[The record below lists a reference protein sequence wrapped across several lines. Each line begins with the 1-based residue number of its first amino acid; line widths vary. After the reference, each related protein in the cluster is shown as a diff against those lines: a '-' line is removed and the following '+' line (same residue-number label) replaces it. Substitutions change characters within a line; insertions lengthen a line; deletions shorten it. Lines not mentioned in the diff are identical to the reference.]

1 MKKRIGGI
9 VLATL
14 LLANLLPSSVSF
26 AAEPDEIQADGLGYG
41 DETVSEA
48 VSDATAVEE
57 AQISEDA
64 DLGSDPASD
73 NAVED
78 NDLSQYLEI
87 ESYDLESVDDA
98 QEVQGFVVTFE
109 SFDGGKVVAYDRQ
122 NLDEA
127 VVYEGADNAIARDS
141 ETGEVDT
148 TGSGQ
153 VNFSV
158 ILEDGYSL
166 ENISVTE
173 GEVNFKNLKTVSQEG
188 NVYTYRITKI
198 TGNLTVSVETKKL
211 DDADSR
217 ALLIE
222 ELKDALKSYPKYFNV
237 YCTQETANVLTEA
250 LDAAKAIDFD
260 NASSEDIEG
269 AISNVKEAVSN
280 LQYKT
285 AEVPQIYLSTENGK
299 GNSLQKTTGYV
310 NTSIVIADGSST
322 FTDEGASIK
331 VRGNTTALGEKKP
344 FNIKLS
350 SKQDLFGMGSA
361 KKWCLLA
368 NCFDPTLLRNYTA
381 LTLAKELGIPYT
393 SENCFV
399 DLWLDGVYKGSYLFT
414 EAVEAGKTRV
424 DVDVKGGDFILEY
437 ERERVED
444 GTTYITNNNGLRFS
458 FKEPEELTDAQFE
471 NAKEA
476 LDRITAIIDSGDF
489 SEVEKVIDIESFAK
503 FYVLNE
509 YMKTVDFK
517 YSSVYFFYKDGI
529 LYAGPAWDFDLSSG
543 NHKDNASATRDYK
556 GAWAKDGNLFPYLWK
571 YGGFQKAVK
580 NVLDQYSGSISG
592 VAADGGFI
600 DTAYGTYRASFE
612 RNFNEA
618 GWDISKKYSNNMMT
632 PFATLDENIGY
643 LKSFLYNRYLWMNQY
658 YGNLVPEDYIELEI
672 VRQPVSI
679 TVSKE
684 KENAV
689 FSVDAVGKDVGYM
702 WFVKN
707 PGSDKFLKS
716 GVNSPEYTVCMYKK
730 NDGIQA
736 YCVITDAYGKK
747 VTTDTA
753 TASISKAL
761 TIVKDTEDFV
771 ANKNGDK
778 CTFRIEAQGCG
789 VQYSWYYKKT
799 DLAGGDGKFHKAGC
813 FTNEYTRTASDKVDG
828 MQVYCV
834 ITDSEGKKLVGRT
847 ATLTIKKNDMEV
859 LYPNGKEITV
869 ASGKKAVF
877 KVEVASGDVTYSWY
891 CMAPEQSGGD
901 GSFHK
906 AGCYTSEYVRTA
918 SKKTDGMQAYCLITD
933 ASGKK
938 VKSDI
943 ITLKLQ

>member
-26 AAEPDEIQADGLGYG
+26 AAEPGEIQAESLTESDPETEVSTDERAEDLGYG

-48 VSDATAVEE
+48 ALDATDVEE
-57 AQISEDA
+57 AQVSED
-64 DLGSDPASD
+64 
-73 NAVED
+73 V
-78 NDLSQYLEI
+78 
-87 ESYDLESVDDA
+87 ESVDDA

-109 SFDGGKVVAYDRQ
+109 SFEGGKVVAYDRQ

-127 VVYEGADNAIARDS
+127 VAYEGADNAIARDS

-158 ILEDGYSL
+158 ILEDGYRL
-166 ENISVTE
+166 DNISVTE
-173 GEVNFKNLKTVSQEG
+173 GEGNYKNLKTVSQEG

-198 TGNLTVSVETKKL
+198 TGNLTVSFEIKKI

-222 ELKDALKSYPKYFNV
+222 ELKNSLKKYPKYYEI
-237 YCTQETANVLTEA
+237 YCTQETASVLTEA
-250 LDAAKAIDFD
+250 LDAGKNLDL
-260 NASSEDIEG
+260 NSASNEDIEE
-269 AISNVKEAVSN
+269 AIAKINESAAN

-285 AEVPQIYLSTENGK
+285 AEVPQIYISTENGK
-299 GNSLQKTTGYV
+299 GNSLVKDTGYV
-310 NTSIVIADGSST
+310 NTSIVIADNNST

-368 NCFDPTLLRNYTA
+368 NCFDPSLLRNYTA
-381 LTLAKELGIPYT
+381 LALAKEMGMPYT

-399 DLWLDGVYKGSYLFT
+399 DLWIDGVFKGSYLFT

-424 DVDVKGGDFILEY
+424 DIDVKNGDFILEF
-437 ERERVED
+437 EKSRVED
-444 GTTYITNNNGLRFS
+444 GTTYITNDNGVRFS
-458 FKEPEELTDAQFE
+458 FKEPEEPTDAQFD
-471 NAKEA
+471 NVKAV
-476 LDRITAIIDSGDF
+476 LDRITATIDSGNYA
-489 SEVEKVIDIESFAK
+489 ELEKAIDIESFAK
-503 FYVLNE
+503 LYVLNE
-509 YMKTVDFK
+509 YMKTIDFK
-517 YSSVYFFYKDGI
+517 FSSVYFYYKDGI

-543 NHKDNASATRDYK
+543 NGKDNTSAQRDYK
-556 GAWAKDGNLFPYLWK
+556 GAWAKDANLYPYLWK
-571 YGGFQKAVK
+571 YSGFQKAVK
-580 NVLDQYSGSISG
+580 NVLDQYSGYISNIG
-592 VAADGGFI
+592 ADGGFV

-618 GWDISKKYSNNMMT
+618 GWDVSKKYSNNMMT
-632 PFATLDENIGY
+632 PFATLDENVGY
-643 LKSFLYNRYLWMNQY
+643 LKSFLYNRYIWMDQY
-658 YGNLVPEDYIELEI
+658 YGSIIPDDYTELKVAKQPADI
-672 VRQPVSI
+672 VVG
-679 TVSKE
+679 KA

-689 FSVDAVGKDVGYM
+689 FSVDVIGKDVNYM
-702 WFVKN
+702 WFVKK
-707 PGSDKFLKS
+707 PESDKFLKT
-716 GVNSPEYTVCMYKK
+716 GVNASEYTVCMYQK
-730 NDGIQA
+730 NDGVQA
-736 YCVITDAYGKK
+736 YCVVTDAYGQK
-747 VTTDTA
+747 VITDTA
-753 TASISKAL
+753 TATISKGL
-761 TIVKDTEDFV
+761 TIVKDTEDV
-771 ANKNGDK
+771 VVTKNGDK
-778 CTFRIEAQGCG
+778 CTFRIEAQGTG

-834 ITDSEGKKLVGRT
+834 VTDSEGKKLVGRT
-847 ATLTIKKNDMEV
+847 ATLTIVKSNWDV
-859 LYPNGKEITV
+859 SYPNGKEIAV

-877 KVEVASGDVTYSWY
+877 KVEVASADVTYSWY
-891 CMAPEQSGGD
+891 CMIPEQSGGD

-918 SKKTDGMQAYCLITD
+918 SKKTDGMQTYCLITD